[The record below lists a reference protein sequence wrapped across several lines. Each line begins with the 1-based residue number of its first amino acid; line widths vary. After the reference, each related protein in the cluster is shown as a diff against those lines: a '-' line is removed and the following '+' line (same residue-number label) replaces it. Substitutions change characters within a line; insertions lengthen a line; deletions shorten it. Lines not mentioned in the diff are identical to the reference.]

1 MNSQDL
7 IRHFGEKLGI
17 DLAFE
22 DGSCAFEADGSLIA
36 IHDLPEIDTIVIS
49 GDLGEPPPERL
60 ENLYKTLLEANY
72 LFRETSGATI
82 SLDPDTGRFSLCRIF
97 ICSATDEVSF
107 FDAIEKFVNG
117 VELWSRLIRDFR
129 AAAVEATDN
138 EKESDTGSEVQ
149 LTSSGFM
156 SV

>member
-7 IRHFGEKLGI
+7 VRHFGEKLGI

-22 DGSCAFEADGSLIA
+22 EGSCAFEADGSLIA

-72 LFRETSGATI
+72 LFRETSGSTI
-82 SLDPDTGRFSLCRIF
+82 SLDPETGRFSLCRVVL
-97 ICSATDEVSF
+97 CQVTDDDSF
-107 FDAIEKFVNG
+107 FDAVERFVNG
-117 VELWSRLIRDFR
+117 VESWSRLIGDFR
-129 AAAVEATDN
+129 SAASAAADDD
-138 EKESDTGSEVQ
+138 KDTPSADVQ
-149 LTSSGFM
+149 LGTGGFM